1 MDSVVLGPQHL
12 FPWEVVERPLIGQ
25 EPENA
30 SGPKSFQ
37 EVLRLDNELNSAA
50 AEGNRNIL
58 DLQDVGIHAV
68 AVLVVTAQRIFRHE
82 HRDAAIEFEIIREN
96 GIETTEKCQR
106 HAAHFIVHRVD
117 PAGQAVS
124 FFVGAVYLRLL
135 RGGEGAAFRVKPDVG
150 AKARAFEGCEGDVDQ
165 QRLADGE
172 IREGAKTAFFPDARG
187 GIDFED
193 GGFRVGFLVGER
205 DAHGW
210 LMKTPRRGICGS

>member
-1 MDSVVLGPQHL
+1 M
-12 FPWEVVERPLIGQ
+12 
-25 EPENA
+25 
-30 SGPKSFQ
+30 
-37 EVLRLDNELNSAA
+37 
-50 AEGNRNIL
+50 
-58 DLQDVGIHAV
+58 
-68 AVLVVTAQRIFRHE
+68 
-82 HRDAAIEFEIIREN
+82 
-96 GIETTEKCQR
+96 C
-106 HAAHFIVHRVD
+106 
-117 PAGQAVS
+117 

-205 DAHGW
+205 DAGDCDISLVKIHQVEAPLALLALLETEVVFKQEGRTETAFDW
-210 LMKTPRRGICGS
+210 